1 MSHLYVLCG
10 CPGSGKTTWAHKHL
24 RYDAYIS
31 RDEIRFNLLRDNDN
45 YFAHEKEVFNAF
57 VKDIVSALKNGGNVV
72 ADATHIHHASRAKLL
87 KAIDEQYINYDVR
100 FIFFDTCLAVCSQRN
115 AKREGRARVPDAV
128 IYTMFD
134 RITLPTVGEFDNC
147 IGVWIIRE

>member
-10 CPGSGKTTWAHKHL
+10 CPGSGKTTWARKHL
-24 RYDAYIS
+24 QYDTYVS
-31 RDEIRFNLLRDNDN
+31 RDEIRFKILRDNEN
-45 YFAHEKEVFNAF
+45 YFAHEKEVFDTF
-57 VKDIVSALKNGGNVV
+57 VREITNALKNGDNVV

-87 KAIDEQYINYDVR
+87 EAIDGCYDVR

-128 IYTMFD
+128 IRTMFD
-134 RITLPTVGEFDNC
+134 RITVPTIGEFDNC
-147 IGVWIIRE
+147 VGVWIIRE